1 VVLGELEGTVIVSSG
16 GKERRG
22 MSYISAELKS
32 ESERYILVEAI
43 DIVIRAGV
51 WNIYIAEGV
60 RNRCTTPTRKN
71 KDVQD

>member
-60 RNRCTTPTRKN
+60 RNRMLYHAREN
-71 KDVQD
+71 RDVRG